1 MNSDPEA
8 NLPFLFAVF
17 IITWALF
24 FAYAI
29 YMSIKQRR
37 MEKEIDTPRASL
49 SVSYEVP
56 DMSREK
62 TANDG
67 LGMALEAHEPQKQNL
82 DDKEKLNDTT

>member
-37 MEKEIDTPRASL
+37 MEKEIDTLRASL
-49 SVSYEVP
+49 SRPSEV
-56 DMSREK
+56 
-62 TANDG
+62 
-67 LGMALEAHEPQKQNL
+67 LGPQQQNL
-82 DDKEKLNDTT
+82 NDE